1 MTAYKT
7 AIIDIGSNTV
17 RLVIYQY
24 EQRTGLKEIENVKA
38 VARLR
43 SFIDETGMLA
53 EEGIMRLENILRSF
67 REILEDYNI
76 EYVRAIA
83 TASIRQAK
91 NGQRILMRMKQ
102 AVDVD
107 IELLSETQEAFYGY
121 YAVVHTTSTPSGVTI
136 DMGGGSTELTYFDE
150 KEIMQSISLPF
161 GSVSLK
167 QQFVSGEVMNEQERQ
182 RVYDFAR
189 AQFEAIEWLKNLQLP
204 VIGIGGSA
212 RNMATYDQHRKNY
225 PLSGVHQYRIT
236 REDFIDIANKLTS
249 LSLSQLQK
257 LDGLSSDRADIIGP
271 VIEVFHALMDV
282 VGAQKFQFSRKGL
295 REGLVIHRI
304 LKQHPHAFDRYDV
317 FSTTAKFLCAE
328 FGKDDGQ
335 IKHHEYL
342 AKMLYQQLVDLNFM
356 DAQPQNMRYLS
367 DAAKVYFIGEYIDK
381 DAASQHTF
389 YILSNRA
396 IDGLN
401 HKERLRLALLASYK
415 NKDNFKRYVSPF
427 TAWYSPDE
435 LKTYQEL
442 GSILKFTYALD
453 ATKRNVV
460 RKMRLFDK
468 GDFVEMHIYT
478 NSNSLA
484 EQYRSNRQTKHLER
498 LVKKPIH
505 LHFIEEEG

>member
-1 MTAYKT
+1 MTEYKT

-17 RLVIYQY
+17 RLVIYHY
-24 EQRTGLKEIENVKA
+24 EQLRGLKEIENVKA

-43 SFIDETGMLA
+43 SFIDDTGILV
-53 EEGIMRLENILRSF
+53 EEGIERLEGILHSF
-67 REILEDYNI
+67 NEILEDYNV
-76 EYVRAIA
+76 EHVRAIA
-83 TASIRQAK
+83 TASIRQAQ
-91 NGQRILMRMKQ
+91 NGAAILARMKE
-102 AVDVD
+102 VVGVD
-107 IELLSETQEAFYGY
+107 IELLSERQEAFYGY
-121 YAVVHTTSTPSGVTI
+121 FAVVYTTSTPSGVTI

-150 KEIMQSISLPF
+150 KELMQSISLPF

-167 QQFVSGEVMNEQERQ
+167 QQFVAGEVLTADERQ
-182 RVYDFAR
+182 SVYDFAI
-189 AQFEAIEWLKNLQLP
+189 AQFSTIPWLKDLNLP

-212 RNMATYDQHRKNY
+212 RNMATFDQHRNNY

-236 REDFIDIANKLTS
+236 RKDFLEIAETLTS
-249 LSLSQLQK
+249 MPLEQLQK

-304 LKQHPHAFDRYDV
+304 LKQNPHAFDRYDV

-328 FGKDDGQ
+328 FGKDQGQ

-342 AKMLYQQLVDLNFM
+342 AEMLYKQLGDIGAVDFERQNLRLLLN
-356 DAQPQNMRYLS
+356 
-367 DAAKVYFIGEYIDK
+367 AAKVYFLGEYIDK

-401 HKERLRLALLASYK
+401 HKERVRLALMASYK
-415 NKDNFKRYVSPF
+415 NKDNFKRYAAPF
-427 TAWYSPDE
+427 EQWFSEDE
-435 LKTYQEL
+435 LKILFEL

-460 RKMRLFDK
+460 RKVRLFDK
-468 GDFVEMHIYT
+468 GEVVEMYIYT

-484 EQYRSNRQTKHLER
+484 EQYRANRQTKHLER
-498 LVKKPIH
+498 LIKKTIE

>member
-43 SFIDETGMLA
+43 SFIDDTGMLA
-53 EEGIMRLENILRSF
+53 EEGITRLENILKSF
-67 REILEDYNI
+67 REILQDYNI
-76 EYVRAIA
+76 EHVRAIA

-107 IELLSETQEAFYGY
+107 IELLSEQQEAFYGY

-167 QQFVSGEVMNEQERQ
+167 QQFVSGEVMNERER
-182 RVYDFAR
+182 RGVYDFAR
-189 AQFEAIEWLKNLQLP
+189 AQFEAISWLKDLKLP
-204 VIGIGGSA
+204 VVGIGGSA

-236 REDFIDIANKLTS
+236 REDFIDIANELTS
-249 LSLSQLQK
+249 MSLQQLQK
-257 LDGLSSDRADIIGP
+257 LDGFSSDRADIIGP
-271 VIEVFHALMDV
+271 VIEVFRALMDV

-304 LKQHPHAFDRYDV
+304 LKQQPHAFDRYDV
-317 FSTTAKFLCAE
+317 FSTTAKFLCTE
-328 FGKDDGQ
+328 FGKNEGQ

-342 AKMLYQQLVDLNFM
+342 ATMLYQQLTNIGLM
-356 DAQPQNMRYLS
+356 TYERQNLRYLS
-367 DAAKVYFIGEYIDK
+367 DASKVYFLGEYIDK

-415 NKDNFKRYVSPF
+415 NKDNFKRYVAPF
-427 TAWYSPDE
+427 TEWYSTDE

-460 RKMRLFDK
+460 RKVRLFDK

-478 NSNSLA
+478 NGNALA
-484 EQYRSNRQTKHLER
+484 EQYRSNRQAKHLER
-498 LVKKPIH
+498 LMKKPVR